1 MQMLLALGATIGL
14 IIVCAL
20 AVRKLNGS
28 NFGASQQALSI
39 VSTTAFSGK
48 ERVVLLEVRGR
59 QLLLGVT
66 ANSVSLLR
74 DFPVAVEKLSE
85 TASV

>member
-14 IIVCAL
+14 IIACAM

-28 NFGASQQALSI
+28 KFGGSQQALSI

-48 ERVVLLEVRGR
+48 ERVVLLKVRGR
-59 QLLLGVT
+59 ELLLGVT
-66 ANSVSLLR
+66 ANSVSLLQ
-74 DFPVAVEKLSE
+74 DFPDTAE
-85 TASV
+85 TLPETTNV